1 VSRKPLA
8 LVAGIVA
15 FFAASYFTRQA
26 IDFVRRDQQISK
38 QILEKSW
45 VEQGLGA
52 TSLAF
57 NVPWN
62 LQPQDL
68 SLPPQL
74 AKLIQSSVTMSHEAD
89 GLHVS
94 AMHMAFVPG
103 TPTSLE
109 GAANGAINN
118 LKTVPGT
125 TNVAGG
131 KHELM
136 LFNGQTPGFE
146 IDARIERQRGV
157 PLQMRGVVFGN
168 GPELYQILMICR
180 ADQASGAAIWER
192 IRSSIHVQGTRS

>member
-1 VSRKPLA
+1 
-8 LVAGIVA
+8 
-15 FFAASYFTRQA
+15 
-26 IDFVRRDQQISK
+26 
-38 QILEKSW
+38 
-45 VEQGLGA
+45 
-52 TSLAF
+52 
-57 NVPWN
+57 
-62 LQPQDL
+62 
-68 SLPPQL
+68 
-74 AKLIQSSVTMSHEAD
+74 
-89 GLHVS
+89 
-94 AMHMAFVPG
+94 MHMAFVPG

-125 TNVAGG
+125 TNVAAG

-146 IDARIERQRGV
+146 IDARIERQRGE

-180 ADQASGAAIWER
+180 ADQARGAAVWER